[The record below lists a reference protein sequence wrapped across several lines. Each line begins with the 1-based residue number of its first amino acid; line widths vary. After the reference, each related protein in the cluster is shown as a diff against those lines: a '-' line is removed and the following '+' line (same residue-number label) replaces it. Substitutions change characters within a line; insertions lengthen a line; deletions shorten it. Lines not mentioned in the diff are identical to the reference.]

1 MSKDVS
7 KGGERFQTNA
17 GGIIKAPRT
26 TKQPKADVRKGND
39 LRTGK

>member
-1 MSKDVS
+1 MSKNVG

-26 TKQPKADVRKGND
+26 TQQPKSEVKTGND

>member
-1 MSKDVS
+1 MSKEVS
-7 KGGERFQTNA
+7 KSGERFQTNA

-26 TKQPKADVRKGND
+26 TQQPKSDVKKGND

>member
-1 MSKDVS
+1 MSKNVS
-7 KGGERFQTNA
+7 KSGQRFQTNA

-26 TKQPKADVRKGND
+26 TEQPKADVKRGND